1 MIDKDR
7 LQLQIDELQNLLD
20 SQHNAY
26 DFVQRTPCGE
36 KTFDEKWQQ
45 ITQEVFQ
52 ASLGAVPV
60 DKNKKKR

>member
-1 MIDKDR
+1 MIDKER

-20 SQHNAY
+20 SQRTAY
-26 DFVQRTPCGE
+26 DFE

-45 ITQEVFQ
+45 ITKEVFQ

-60 DKNKKKR
+60 DKNKKKNDRQ

>member
-20 SQHNAY
+20 SQHTAY
-26 DFVQRTPCGE
+26 DFE

-52 ASLGAVPV
+52 ASLGAVPI